1 MKNVLIMGA
10 AGRDF
15 HNYNSFFK
23 GNKNYSV
30 KCFTAEQIPGISKRS
45 YPKKLAKTKKDIP
58 IYLEKNLK
66 NLIKKLK
73 IDICVLSYSDLSN
86 QEVMLKSARVNAAG
100 ADFWLL
106 GPESTQLKSRK
117 KIISVCAV
125 RTGCGKSSTTMKVC
139 KVLRKHK
146 KKFVVVR
153 HPMPYGNLEKQE
165 VQRFATFADL
175 GKHNCTIEER
185 EEYEPHIL
193 QGNIIY
199 AGVDYQ
205 KILRR
210 AEKEAQIIVWDGGN
224 NDFPFY
230 KSDLHIVLADPHRV
244 GHELLYYP
252 GQMNFLSADVILIN
266 QENTAKRKNIKKIK
280 KHVKEFN
287 PNAIII
293 DADSEISIKKSIARK
308 KVVIVEDGPTL
319 THGGMAYG
327 AGYLASQKHK
337 ARIIR
342 PKKWAVGTLKDVF
355 KKYKHLGNIIP
366 AMGYSKQEI
375 KDLEK
380 TLNRVPADIIIDASP
395 VRIQRLVK
403 VNKPIVQVNYSLHET
418 SRTDLE
424 KVLKKFKLI

>member
-1 MKNVLIMGA
+1 
-10 AGRDF
+10 
-15 HNYNSFFK
+15 
-23 GNKNYSV
+23 
-30 KCFTAEQIPGISKRS
+30 
-45 YPKKLAKTKKDIP
+45 
-58 IYLEKNLK
+58 
-66 NLIKKLK
+66 
-73 IDICVLSYSDLSN
+73 
-86 QEVMLKSARVNAAG
+86 
-100 ADFWLL
+100 
-106 GPESTQLKSRK
+106 
-117 KIISVCAV
+117 VCAV
-125 RTGCGKSSTTMKVC
+125 RTGCGKSSTTMKIC
-139 KVLRKHK
+139 KILRKYG
-146 KKFVVVR
+146 KKFVVIR
-153 HPMPYGNLEKQE
+153 HPMPYGDLEKQE
-165 VQRFATFADL
+165 VQRFATFEDL
-175 GKHNCTIEER
+175 DKHNCTIEER

-193 QGNIIY
+193 QGNIVY

-205 KILRR
+205 KILRK

-252 GQMNFLSADVILIN
+252 GQMNFISADVILIN
-266 QENTAKRKNIKKIK
+266 KENTAKRKNIKKIK

-287 PNAIII
+287 PNAIVI

-308 KVVIVEDGPTL
+308 RVVIVEDGPTL

-327 AGYLASQKHK
+327 AGYLAAQKHK

-366 AMGYSKQEI
+366 AMGYSKEQI

-424 KVLKKFKLI
+424 RVLKKFKII